1 MKANPGITV
10 KFESFAVEQ
19 YATVLSTALAAGK
32 GGDVIHT
39 RAYGGL
45 EQFAKAGNWAVFT
58 FNPYGP
64 NTSNPFEAVPS
75 PAPPSRLHWLGTD
88 SLGRDVYARMI
99 YGARISLL
107 VGLSVA
113 LISVVS
119 GAVVGLLAGY
129 FSRFDAIIMRLMD
142 GIMAIPSI
150 LLAIALVALLGSSVK
165 VVIIAIAIPEI
176 PRVTRLVRAVVLSVR
191 DLPFVEAARSNGTR
205 VAKLLRRHIL
215 PSTVAP
221 LIVQATYICA
231 SAILTEA
238 GLSFLGAGTPP
249 EFPTWGNMI
258 ASSRAAFSAKASGG
272 QPTVTS
278 PAPTLSAPR
287 AASRAA
293 PRDGAVSVA
302 AKAPAPS
309 IRTRC
314 AFPVRT
320 RGIF

>member
-1 MKANPGITV
+1 MATDPMIVRSKVGDFIRRNPTIVVGATLLALIT
-10 KFESFAVEQ
+10 
-19 YATVLSTALAAGK
+19 LAALFAPFIAR
-32 GGDVIHT
+32 DPIAFEPIH
-39 RAYGGL
+39 RL
-45 EQFAKAGNWAVFT
+45 R
-58 FNPYGP
+58 GP
-64 NTSNPFEAVPS
+64 SADF
-75 PAPPSRLHWLGTD
+75 WLGTD

-107 VGLSVA
+107 VGLLVA
-113 LISVVS
+113 LISIIS
-119 GAVVGLLAGY
+119 GAVIGLLAGY
-129 FSRFDAIIMRLMD
+129 FSKVDAVVMRLMD

-205 VAKLLRRHIL
+205 VTKLLRRHIL

-258 ASSRAAFSAKASGG
+258 ASSRLYL
-272 QPTVTS
+272 QI
-278 PAPTLSAPR
+278 APWTIFAPGICLALVVLAVNLLGDGLR
-287 AASRAA
+287 DRLDPRISR
-293 PRDGAVSVA
+293 RM
-302 AKAPAPS
+302 
-309 IRTRC
+309 
-314 AFPVRT
+314 
-320 RGIF
+320 

>member
-1 MKANPGITV
+1 MATDPMTVRSKIGDFIRRNPTIVVGATLLALIT
-10 KFESFAVEQ
+10 
-19 YATVLSTALAAGK
+19 LAALLAPFIAR
-32 GGDVIHT
+32 DPIAFEPIN
-39 RAYGGL
+39 RL
-45 EQFAKAGNWAVFT
+45 R
-58 FNPYGP
+58 GP
-64 NTSNPFEAVPS
+64 SADF
-75 PAPPSRLHWLGTD
+75 WLGTD

-113 LISVVS
+113 LISIIS
-119 GAVVGLLAGY
+119 GAVIGLLAGY
-129 FSRFDAIIMRLMD
+129 FSKVDAVVMRLMD

-205 VAKLLRRHIL
+205 VTKLLRRHIL
-215 PSTVAP
+215 PSTIAP

-258 ASSRAAFSAKASGG
+258 ASSRLYL
-272 QPTVTS
+272 QI
-278 PAPTLSAPR
+278 APWTIFAPGICLALVVLAVNLLGDGLR
-287 AASRAA
+287 DRLDPRISR
-293 PRDGAVSVA
+293 RM
-302 AKAPAPS
+302 
-309 IRTRC
+309 
-314 AFPVRT
+314 
-320 RGIF
+320 

>member
-1 MKANPGITV
+1 MATDPMTVRSKIGDFIRRNPTIVVGATLLTLIT
-10 KFESFAVEQ
+10 
-19 YATVLSTALAAGK
+19 LAALLAPFIAR
-32 GGDVIHT
+32 DPIAFEPIN
-39 RAYGGL
+39 RL
-45 EQFAKAGNWAVFT
+45 R
-58 FNPYGP
+58 GP
-64 NTSNPFEAVPS
+64 SADF
-75 PAPPSRLHWLGTD
+75 WLGTD

-113 LISVVS
+113 LISIIS
-119 GAVVGLLAGY
+119 GAVIGLLAGY
-129 FSRFDAIIMRLMD
+129 FSKVDAVVMRLMD

-205 VAKLLRRHIL
+205 VTKLLRRHIL
-215 PSTVAP
+215 PSTIAP

-258 ASSRAAFSAKASGG
+258 ASSRLYL
-272 QPTVTS
+272 QI
-278 PAPTLSAPR
+278 APWTIFAPGICLALVVLAVNLLGDGLR
-287 AASRAA
+287 DRLDPRISR
-293 PRDGAVSVA
+293 RM
-302 AKAPAPS
+302 
-309 IRTRC
+309 
-314 AFPVRT
+314 
-320 RGIF
+320 

>member
-1 MKANPGITV
+1 MAESTTTTTRAGMADFARRHPTIVVGALLLALIT
-10 KFESFAVEQ
+10 
-19 YATVLSTALAAGK
+19 LAAVCAPLIARDPIAFEPINRLK
-32 GGDVIHT
+32 G
-39 RAYGGL
+39 
-45 EQFAKAGNWAVFT
+45 
-58 FNPYGP
+58 
-64 NTSNPFEAVPS
+64 PS
-75 PAPPSRLHWLGTD
+75 AAFWLGTD
-88 SLGRDVYARMI
+88 SLGRDVYARMV

-107 VGLSVA
+107 VGLLVA

-119 GAVVGLLAGY
+119 GSVIGLLAGY
-129 FSRFDAIIMRLMD
+129 FARVDAVVMRLMD

-150 LLAIALVALLGSSVK
+150 LLAIALVALLGASVK

-258 ASSRAAFSAKASGG
+258 ASSRLYL
-272 QPTVTS
+272 QI
-278 PAPTLSAPR
+278 APWTIFAPGICLALVVLAVNLVGDGLR
-287 AASRAA
+287 DRLDPRISR
-293 PRDGAVSVA
+293 RM
-302 AKAPAPS
+302 
-309 IRTRC
+309 
-314 AFPVRT
+314 
-320 RGIF
+320 